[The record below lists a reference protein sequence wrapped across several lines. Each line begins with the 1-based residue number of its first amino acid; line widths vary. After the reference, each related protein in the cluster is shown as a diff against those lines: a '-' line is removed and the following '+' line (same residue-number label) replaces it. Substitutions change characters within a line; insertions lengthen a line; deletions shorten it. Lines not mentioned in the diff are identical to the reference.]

1 MPIYA
6 YTGLTA
12 QGRAVTGVI
21 DADSPKGARLLLR
34 RTGIFPTA
42 LSEERATPT
51 TSPVSPESGVTRLFE
66 RVPARELALFTRQL
80 ATLTKAGLPL
90 IEGLNTLIE
99 QMEHA
104 ALQRVLS
111 HVRQQV
117 REGRALADAL
127 QAHPRVFSSIYVN
140 MVRAGEESGTLD
152 TVLARLADYSE
163 DQARLLRTVQSALT
177 YPLLM
182 VAVAS
187 AILLFLLAYVVPQ
200 VTRIFSETGQKLPVA
215 TRLLIGL
222 SSTLADYWWL
232 FLVTGASGMLIGAR
246 LLRTAT
252 GREWYD
258 RSLLRLPWVGRLLQ
272 RLSVARVA
280 RTLGT
285 LLASGVPLLSALGIV
300 SHLVSNTLLRRAL
313 EEARA
318 SVQEG
323 ESLATPLKRCG
334 LFPAMFIQMIIVGE
348 RSGELEELL
357 SRAAEAY
364 DEEVATALARLTS
377 LLEPLTILVMGGV
390 VLFIVLAI
398 LLPIFELNQLVH

>member
-12 QGRAVTGVI
+12 RGRTVTGVI
-21 DADSPKGARLLLR
+21 DADSPKGARLSLR

-42 LSEERATPT
+42 ISEERATQTASPVGT
-51 TSPVSPESGVTRLFE
+51 TSGLTRRFE
-66 RVPARELALFTRQL
+66 RVPARELALLTRQL
-80 ATLTKAGLPL
+80 ATLTRAGLPL
-90 IEGLNTLIE
+90 VECLGTLIE

-104 ALQRVLS
+104 PLKRVLS

-117 REGRALADAL
+117 REGRSLADAL
-127 QAHPRVFSSIYVN
+127 QAHPRVFSSIYIN
-140 MVRAGEESGTLD
+140 MVHAGEESGTLE

-163 DQARLLRTVQSALT
+163 AQARLLRTVQSALT

-182 VAVAS
+182 VLVAS
-187 AILLFLLAYVVPQ
+187 AILVFLLAYVVPQ
-200 VTRIFSETGQKLPVA
+200 VTRIFSETGQKLPLV

-222 SSTLADYWWL
+222 SSFLADYWWML
-232 FLVTGASGMLIGAR
+232 LIIGAAGMLGGAR
-246 LLRTAT
+246 LLRTSK

-258 RSLLRLPWVGRLLQ
+258 RLLLRLPWVGRLLQ

-280 RTLGT
+280 RTLST

-300 SHLVSNTLLRRAL
+300 THLVSNTLLRQAL

-323 ESLATPLKRCG
+323 ESLAAPLKRSG
-334 LFPAMFIQMIIVGE
+334 LFPALLIQMITVGE
-348 RSGELEELL
+348 RSGELEGLL
-357 SRAAEAY
+357 TRAAEAY
-364 DEEVATALARLTS
+364 DEEVATSLARLTS

>member
-21 DADSPKGARLLLR
+21 DADTPKGARLSLR
-34 RTGIFPTA
+34 HTGIFPTA
-42 LSEERATPT
+42 ISEERATQTASPANT
-51 TSPVSPESGVTRLFE
+51 TSGPTRRFE
-66 RVPARELALFTRQL
+66 RVPARELALLTRQL
-80 ATLTKAGLPL
+80 ATLTRAGLPL
-90 IEGLNTLIE
+90 VECLGTLIE

-104 ALQRVLS
+104 PLKRVLS

-117 REGRALADAL
+117 REGRSLADAL
-127 QAHPRVFSSIYVN
+127 QAHPRVFSSIYIN
-140 MVRAGEESGTLD
+140 MVRAGEESGTVE

-163 DQARLLRTVQSALT
+163 VQARLLRTVQSALT

-182 VAVAS
+182 VLVAS
-187 AILLFLLAYVVPQ
+187 AILVFLLAYVVPQ
-200 VTRIFSETGQKLPVA
+200 VTRIFSETGQKLPLV

-222 SSTLADYWWL
+222 SSFLADYWWML
-232 FLVTGASGMLIGAR
+232 LVISAVGMLGGAR
-246 LLRTAT
+246 LLRTSK

-258 RSLLRLPWVGRLLQ
+258 RLLLRLPWIGRLLQ

-280 RTLGT
+280 RTLST
-285 LLASGVPLLSALGIV
+285 LLASGVPLLSALAIV
-300 SHLVSNTLLRRAL
+300 THLVSNSLLRRAL

-323 ESLATPLKRCG
+323 ESLAAPLKRSG
-334 LFPAMFIQMIIVGE
+334 LFPALLIQMITVGE
-348 RSGELEELL
+348 RSGELEGLL
-357 SRAAEAY
+357 TRAAEAY
-364 DEEVATALARLTS
+364 DEEVATSLARLTS

>member
-42 LSEERATPT
+42 ISEERATPT
-51 TSPVSPESGVTRLFE
+51 ASPVSPESGVTRLFE

-104 ALQRVLS
+104 ALHRVLA

-127 QAHPRVFSSIYVN
+127 QVHPRVFSSIYVN

-182 VAVAS
+182 VVVAS

-232 FLVTGASGMLIGAR
+232 FLVIGASGMLIGAR

>member
-51 TSPVSPESGVTRLFE
+51 ASPVSPESGVTRLFE

-127 QAHPRVFSSIYVN
+127 QAHPRAFSSIYVN

-182 VAVAS
+182 VVVAS

-232 FLVTGASGMLIGAR
+232 FLVIGASGMLIGAR